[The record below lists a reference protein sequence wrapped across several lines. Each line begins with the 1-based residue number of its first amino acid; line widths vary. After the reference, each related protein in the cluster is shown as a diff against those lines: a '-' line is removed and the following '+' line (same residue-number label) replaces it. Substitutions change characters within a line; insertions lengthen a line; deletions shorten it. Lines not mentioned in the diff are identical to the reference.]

1 MGSGMERK
9 EAKKTAVYIGSF
21 PHIIFPHISQLT
33 AYKLI
38 KGAWGQLSVTRGYV
52 NKVNENHIPS
62 EILGTWL

>member
-1 MGSGMERK
+1 M
-9 EAKKTAVYIGSF
+9 
-21 PHIIFPHISQLT
+21 FPHISQLT

-38 KGAWGQLSVTRGYV
+38 KGGWAQLSVTGGYV